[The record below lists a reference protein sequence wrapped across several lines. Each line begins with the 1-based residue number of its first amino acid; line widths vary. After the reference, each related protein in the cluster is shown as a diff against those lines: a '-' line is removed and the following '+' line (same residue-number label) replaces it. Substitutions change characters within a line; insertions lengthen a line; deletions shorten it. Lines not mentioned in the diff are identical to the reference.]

1 MMKME
6 IVDVVCI
13 CTIYLSFICFCD
25 EDISFNNVLHVLLV
39 RCMGEDLPS

>member
-25 EDISFNNVLHVLLV
+25 EDISFNNVLNVLF
-39 RCMGEDLPS
+39 R